1 MASAKKSTLKL
12 KQKFSR
18 PGSALLLSLFILTSI
33 IVVAFSGAQGVLSNV
48 KISGAVT
55 RSFRAYFA
63 AEAGAE
69 RLLFEVRKNGYD
81 LGAYS
86 AHAVFTDTLSNTGSY
101 SVDYKSFAPIIF
113 SSIGSFDKMKRSVEI
128 SF

>member
-1 MASAKKSTLKL
+1 MFRHLKKFIDFNHS
-12 KQKFSR
+12 
-18 PGSALLLSLFILTSI
+18 GSALLLSLFILTSI
-33 IVVAFSGAQGVLSNV
+33 IVVAFSGATGVLSNV

-69 RLLFEVRKNGYD
+69 RLLFEVRHNEYD
-81 LGAYS
+81 LGVYS
-86 AHAVFTDTLSNTGSY
+86 GSNIFSDTLSNGSSY
-101 SVDYKSFAPIIF
+101 RVDYKSFAPTVF
-113 SSIGSFDKMKRSVEI
+113 SAVGSFDKVKRSVEI